1 MRAISA
7 SAWSVIPTQP
17 RLELLHNC
25 LSQQECITVKTQIVT
40 AILYPLFP
48 SPPPQ
53 VGDFQ
58 VGAIVQRD
66 HRLLQNSIQ
75 RRLLLSDYLPT
86 DFDHTPYL
94 PLD

>member
-1 MRAISA
+1 MSATSA

-17 RLELLHNC
+17 QLELLHTC
-25 LSQQECITVKTQIVT
+25 MSEQECISVKTKVVT
-40 AILYPLFP
+40 AILYPFPP

-53 VGDFQ
+53 FGDFQ